1 MKMIEYFFAISGTFL
16 WIGFVCAISFM
27 EAWLKFRAPGIT
39 RPLGLGIGRLVFK
52 ALNKVEWF
60 FAFILVICYF
70 LFDGNMSTIGSIF
83 YFIPLFFLIL
93 QTAWLLPALDSRAEM
108 HIKGIPVPRSNLHF
122 YYVGIELFKVVCLIC
137 SGTMLFKLL
146 ESGC

>member
-1 MKMIEYFFAISGTFL
+1 MRMIECFFAISATFL

-60 FAFILVICYF
+60 LALVLVICYF
-70 LFDGNMSTIGSIF
+70 LFDRKMSPAGSLF

-93 QTAWLLPALDSRAEM
+93 QTVWLLPALDARAEL

-137 SGTMLFKLL
+137 SGIMLFELL
-146 ESGC
+146 GFGC